1 MPVDPPGQEQDQ
13 MISYMKKPDPQAS
26 PNDIEENEAE
36 QIRTSKAARHSK
48 ADTDGTRRR
57 ALQKAEDNRLI

>member
-1 MPVDPPGQEQDQ
+1 

-26 PNDIEENEAE
+26 LKDTEKNEAE
-36 QIRTSKAARHSK
+36 QIRKTATARHTK